1 MVDTA
6 APSVIIKNNVANM
19 KNHGE
24 IFPWLNDYIITLI
37 FCCQLIKVN
46 FFPRKQDTCIFK
58 CDNKQIHLQ
67 FTNLQRAREMWL
79 ILNC

>member
-6 APSVIIKNNVANM
+6 ASSVIIKNNVANM

-37 FCCQLIKVN
+37 FCC
-46 FFPRKQDTCIFK
+46 
-58 CDNKQIHLQ
+58 
-67 FTNLQRAREMWL
+67 
-79 ILNC
+79 